1 MIDIHFSGC
10 TPEEIKDAMRSFLKT
25 DEPAIHVFDTCADYL
40 DQIPTVTVTPTD
52 EPETPAKPE
61 TPAEPETTGPSM
73 EEARA
78 ALNELRQ
85 KKGPAAVREILTAHN
100 VSSFTDLNPSEYAQV
115 IEEAK
120 Q

>member
-1 MIDIHFSGC
+1 MTIDIHFSGDSLA
-10 TPEEIKDAMRSFLKT
+10 EIRDAMRDFL
-25 DEPAIHVFDTCADYL
+25 DAEEPRAEREPTPPLHV
-40 DQIPTVTVTPTD
+40 VVE
-52 EPETPAKPE
+52 EPEAPAEPEPPAKPE
-61 TPAEPETTGPSM
+61 TAGPSM

-100 VSSFTDLNPSEYAQV
+100 VSSFTDLNPSEYAKV

>member
-1 MIDIHFSGC
+1 MTIDLHFSGDSLA
-10 TPEEIKDAMRSFLKT
+10 EIRDAMRAFL
-25 DEPAIHVFDTCADYL
+25 DEEEPRLQQEPTPPLHV
-40 DQIPTVTVTPTD
+40 VME
-52 EPETPAKPE
+52 EPEPPAEPEPPTEPEPPAKPE
-61 TPAEPETTGPSM
+61 TPGPSM

-100 VSSFTDLNPSEYAQV
+100 VTSFTDLNPSEYAKV